1 LTTIGEIGMMK
12 KVRLSRRR
20 GGDMPYAG
28 RKKPDAITLG
38 VFVPCDPR
46 IDEESRLRA
55 FNIGQMTA
63 GLLARRLR
71 LPDGSAPNVYFCSH
85 LVDSEKTADSM
96 ARELKEAGA
105 AGLFIVPDTWFF
117 PGKTALALTAHF
129 APSTPIACV
138 GGNNAPK
145 PGVVGIDALVGAYA
159 QTGRLC
165 PMVVGNMPETGI
177 NPEFDKKTQA
187 EIVDLAYAMLAKA
200 ALQGKRFLAVD
211 TDSMQMETALN
222 HVHAARRF
230 FGLESTRESMKIFAD
245 MLRKKGGYDRGELE
259 ALRDWVVNVKFKG
272 RVFTNG
278 DEIKKSGR
286 GLLTGARVKA
296 PALAVADRAKL
307 DEGLALYLIV
317 RNYMREVNAIG
328 GGWTN
333 QLAWG
338 SDRRGLPLATAD
350 IAESLFNSTEDHAGK
365 KPVVPFATEN
375 DIQGLLTMIAYC
387 YLSGGNPTLF
397 MDFRKVYEPWEIE
410 ANARTLG
417 ISLEKLRNEPWMLR
431 GFIDG
436 NNSGS
441 ASLDYGDKWFL
452 FKAVE
457 YYFPGLGFSVSYL
470 SPKGIS
476 GMAGRIAY
484 SDLGGMFTMVQDEAQ
499 SVELP
504 AKIAEKVCHASDY
517 TWPHTFLTFD
527 HVPASLAKTG
537 MPANHFHMV
546 TGLPRRR
553 WQHFSDY
560 TLILNYRWE
569 NAPEYTEGLDRPLPM
584 LFRTNGGETAAK
596 MMLAGR
602 R

>member
-1 LTTIGEIGMMK
+1 
-12 KVRLSRRR
+12 
-20 GGDMPYAG
+20 MPYVG
-28 RKKPDAITLG
+28 KKKPGVPTLG
-38 VFVPCDPR
+38 IFVPCDPR
-46 IDEESRLRA
+46 IDEESRTRA
-55 FNIGQMTA
+55 FNIGKMTA
-63 GLLARRLR
+63 GLLGKRLR
-71 LPDGSAPNVYFCSH
+71 LPDGSAPNIFSCSR
-85 LVDSEKTADSM
+85 LVDSERTAD
-96 ARELKEAGA
+96 AGAQELMEAGA
-105 AGLFIVPDTWFF
+105 GGIFIVPDTWFF
-117 PGKTALALTAHF
+117 PGKTAMALTAHF
-129 APSTPIACV
+129 SPTTPIACV

-165 PMVVGNMPETGI
+165 PMVIGSMPETGMT
-177 NPEFDKKTQA
+177 PEFDGKTRD
-187 EIVDLAYAMLAKA
+187 EIVDLAYAVLTRV
-200 ALQGKRFLAVD
+200 ALRGRRYLAVD

-230 FGLESTRESMKIFAD
+230 FGLESTRESMKLFAD
-245 MLRKKGGYDRGELE
+245 MLQKKGGYDPKELK

-272 RVFTNG
+272 RIFTNT
-278 DEIKKSGR
+278 DEIKTLSR
-286 GLLTGARVKA
+286 AVYTGSEAKA
-296 PALAVADRAKL
+296 PALSAADRAKL
-307 DEGLALYLIV
+307 DEGLALYLII
-317 RNYMREVNAIG
+317 RNYLRDVNAVG

-338 SDRRGLPLATAD
+338 SDRRGIPLPTAD
-350 IAESLFNSTEDHAGK
+350 IAESLFNSSEDHTGK
-365 KPVVPFATEN
+365 KAVVPFATEN

-410 ANARTLG
+410 RNARALG
-417 ISLEKLRNEPWMLR
+417 INLEKVRNEPWMVR

-436 NNSGS
+436 DNSGS
-441 ASLDYGDKWFL
+441 ASLDYGERWFL

-470 SPKGIS
+470 SPKGIH

-484 SDLGGMFTMVQDEAQ
+484 SDLSGMFTMVQDEAQ

-504 AKIAEKVCHASDY
+504 AKLAERVCHASDY

-527 HVPASLAKTG
+527 HVPANLAKMG

-546 TGLPRRR
+546 TGLARRR

-560 TLILNYRWE
+560 ALVLNYRWE
-569 NAPEYTEGLDRPLPM
+569 NAPDFVEGLDRPQPM
-584 LFRTNGGETAAK
+584 IFRTNGGETAAK
-596 MMLAGR
+596 MLLAGR

>member
-1 LTTIGEIGMMK
+1 
-12 KVRLSRRR
+12 
-20 GGDMPYAG
+20 MPYVG
-28 RKKPDAITLG
+28 KKKSGVPTLG
-38 VFVPCDPR
+38 IFVPCDPR
-46 IDEESRLRA
+46 IDEKSRTRA
-55 FNIGQMTA
+55 FNIGKMTA

-71 LPDGSAPNVYFCSH
+71 LPDRSVPNIYFCSR
-85 LVDSEKTADSM
+85 LVDSESTADIG
-96 ARELKEAGA
+96 AQELKEAGA
-105 AGLFIVPDTWFF
+105 EGIFIVPDTWFF
-117 PGKTALALTAHF
+117 PGKTAMALTAHF
-129 APSTPIACV
+129 APTTPLACI

-165 PMVVGNMPETGI
+165 PMVIGSMPETGM
-177 NPEFDKKTQA
+177 NPEFDRKTQ
-187 EIVDLAYAMLAKA
+187 EEVVDLAYAVLTKV
-200 ALQGKRFLAVD
+200 ALQGRRFLAVD

-245 MLRKKGGYDRGELE
+245 MLRKQGGYDPAELK
-259 ALRDWVVNVKFKG
+259 ALRHWVVNVKFKG
-272 RVFTNG
+272 RIFTNT
-278 DEIKKSGR
+278 DEIKKFSR
-286 GLLTGARVKA
+286 ALHTGAAVKA
-296 PALAVADRAKL
+296 PPLSAADKVKL
-307 DEGLALYLIV
+307 DEGLALYLII
-317 RNYMREVNAIG
+317 RNYMRDVNAAG
-328 GGWTN
+328 GGWTS

-338 SDRRGLPLATAD
+338 SDRRGTPLTTAD
-350 IAESLFNSTEDHAGK
+350 IAESLFNSSEDHTGP

-375 DIQGLLTMIAYC
+375 DIQGLLTMITYC

-410 ANARTLG
+410 ANARALG
-417 ISLEKLRNEPWMLR
+417 INLEKLRNEPWVMR

-436 NNSGS
+436 DNSGS
-441 ASLDYGDKWFL
+441 ASLDYGEKWFL

-457 YYFPGLGFSVSYL
+457 YYFPGLGFSVSYV
-470 SPKGIS
+470 SPKGIR
-476 GMAGRIAY
+476 GMAGRVAY

-504 AKIAEKVCHASDY
+504 AKLAEKVCHASDY

-527 HVPASLAKTG
+527 HVPASLAKMG

-560 TLILNYRWE
+560 AMILNYRWE
-569 NAPEYTEGLDRPLPM
+569 NAPEYTEGLDRPIPM

>member
-1 LTTIGEIGMMK
+1 MPFAGK
-12 KVRLSRRR
+12 KR
-20 GGDMPYAG
+20 
-28 RKKPDAITLG
+28 PDAPTLG
-38 VFVPCDPR
+38 IFVPCDPR
-46 IDEESRLRA
+46 IDEESRTRA
-55 FNIGQMTA
+55 FNIGKMTA
-63 GLLARRLR
+63 ALLAKRLR
-71 LPDGSAPNVYFCSH
+71 LPEGHPPNVFFCSA
-85 LVDSEKTADSM
+85 LVDSERAADAA

-105 AGLFIVPDTWFF
+105 GALLIVPDTWFF
-117 PGKTALALTAHF
+117 PGKTAMAVTAHF

-165 PMVVGNMPETGI
+165 PMVIGTMPETGQ
-177 NPEFDKKTQA
+177 NPEFDRKTQD
-187 EIVDLAYAMLAKA
+187 EVVDLAYPMLCRA
-200 ALQGKRFLAVD
+200 ALQGRRFLSVD

-230 FGLESTRESMKIFAD
+230 FGLESTRESMKLFAD
-245 MLRKKGGYDRGELE
+245 MLRKKGGYDRAELA
-259 ALRDWVVNVKFKG
+259 ALRDWIVKRKFKD
-272 RVFTNG
+272 RIFT
-278 DEIKKSGR
+278 DTEDIKKHGR
-286 GLLTGARVKA
+286 AILTGKPVKPRPLSA
-296 PALAVADRAKL
+296 ADRAKL
-307 DEGLALYLIV
+307 DEGLALYLII
-317 RNYMREVNAIG
+317 RDHMRDINAVG

-338 SDRRGLPLATAD
+338 SDRRGLPMSTAD
-350 IAESLFNSTEDHAGK
+350 IAESLFNSTEDHTGRK
-365 KPVVPFATEN
+365 TVVPFATEN
-375 DIQGLLTMIAYC
+375 DIQALLTMIAYC
-387 YLSGGNPTLF
+387 WLSGGQPTLF

-410 ANARTLG
+410 SNAKALG
-417 ISLEKLRNEPWMLR
+417 LDLRPFRREPWMER

-436 NNSGS
+436 DNSGS
-441 ASLDYGDKWFL
+441 GSLDYGEKWFL

-470 SPKGIS
+470 SPKGIK

-484 SDLGGMFTMVQDEAQ
+484 SDLSGMFTMVQDEAQ

-504 AKIAEKVCHASDY
+504 APLAERVCHASDY

-527 HVPASLAKTG
+527 HVPASQAKMG

-560 TLILNYRWE
+560 ANILNYRWE
-569 NAPEYTEGLDRPLPM
+569 GTPELVEGLDRPLPM
-584 LFRTNGGETAAK
+584 LYRTNGGETAAK
-596 MMLAGR
+596 LMLAGR
-602 R
+602 RV

>member
-1 LTTIGEIGMMK
+1 
-12 KVRLSRRR
+12 
-20 GGDMPYAG
+20 MPYAG
-28 RKKPDAITLG
+28 KKKAGASTLG

-46 IDEESRLRA
+46 IDEESRTRA
-55 FNIGQMTA
+55 FNIGKMTA
-63 GLLARRLR
+63 GLLAGRLR
-71 LPDGSAPNVYFCSH
+71 LPDGGAPNIYYCSH
-85 LVDSEKTADSM
+85 LVDSERTADAA

-105 AGLFIVPDTWFF
+105 EGLFIVPDTWFF
-117 PGKTALALTAHF
+117 PGKSALALTAHF
-129 APSTPIACV
+129 PPSTPLACV

-165 PMVVGNMPETGI
+165 PMVIGNMPETGMD
-177 NPEFDKKTQA
+177 PEFDKKTQ
-187 EIVDLAYAMLAKA
+187 EEVVDLAYAMLTRV
-200 ALQGKRFLAVD
+200 ALQGRRYLSVD

-230 FGLESTRESMKIFAD
+230 FGLESTRESMKLFAD
-245 MLRKKGGYDRGELE
+245 MLHKKGGYKPAELK

-272 RVFTNG
+272 RIFTNT
-278 DEIKKSGR
+278 DDIKR
-286 GLLTGARVKA
+286 YRRAVLTGAAVKA
-296 PALAVADRAKL
+296 PALAAADQAKL
-307 DEGLALYLIV
+307 DEGLALYLII
-317 RNYMREVNAIG
+317 RDYMKDVNAVG
-328 GGWTN
+328 GGWTS

-338 SDRRGLPLATAD
+338 SDRRGIPLTTAD
-350 IAESLFNSTEDHAGK
+350 IAESLFNSTQDHTGK
-365 KPVVPFATEN
+365 KTVVPFATEN
-375 DIQGLLTMIAYC
+375 DIQALLTMIAYC
-387 YLSGGNPTLF
+387 YLSGGKPTLF

-410 ANARTLG
+410 RNARALG
-417 ISLEKLRNEPWMLR
+417 INLGKFRNEPWVLR

-436 NNSGS
+436 DNSGS
-441 ASLDYGDKWFL
+441 GSLDYGDKWFL

-470 SPKGIS
+470 SPKGIK
-476 GMAGRIAY
+476 GVAGRIAY

-504 AKIAEKVCHASDY
+504 ATLAEKVCHASDY

-527 HVPASLAKTG
+527 HVPASQAKMG

-546 TGLPRRR
+546 TDLPRRR

-560 TLILNYRWE
+560 ANILNYRWE
-569 NAPEYTEGLDRPLPM
+569 NAKEYVEGLDRPLPM
-584 LFRTNGGETAAK
+584 LYRTNGGETAAK

>member
-1 LTTIGEIGMMK
+1 
-12 KVRLSRRR
+12 
-20 GGDMPYAG
+20 MPYAG
-28 RKKPDAITLG
+28 RKRADVPTLG

-46 IDEESRLRA
+46 IDEESRTRA
-55 FNIGQMTA
+55 FNIGRMTA
-63 GLLARRLR
+63 GLLAKKLR
-71 LPDGSAPNVYFCSH
+71 LPDGSIPNIYYCSQ
-85 LVDSEKTADSM
+85 LVDSERAADAG
-96 ARELKEAGA
+96 ARELREAGG

-129 APSTPIACV
+129 APSTPLACV

-165 PMVVGNMPETGI
+165 PMVIGTMPETGLD
-177 NPEFDKKTQA
+177 PQFDKKTQE
-187 EIVDLAYAMLAKA
+187 EIVDLAYAVLAKV
-200 ALQGKRFLAVD
+200 ALQGRRYLAAD

-230 FGLESTRESMKIFAD
+230 FGLESTRESMKLFAD
-245 MLRKKGGYDRGELE
+245 MLRKKGGYEQKELE

-272 RVFTNG
+272 RIFTNTE
-278 DEIKKSGR
+278 EIVKSGR
-286 GLLTGARVKA
+286 PVLTGPAVKA
-296 PALAVADRAKL
+296 PALTAADKAKL
-307 DEGLALYLIV
+307 DEGLALYLII
-317 RNYMREVNAIG
+317 RNYMRDINAVG

-338 SDRRGLPLATAD
+338 TDRRGLPLSTAD
-350 IAESLFNSTEDHAGK
+350 IAESLFNSTEDHTGK
-365 KPVVPFATEN
+365 KPVIPFATEN

-410 ANARTLG
+410 KNAGDLG
-417 ISLEKLRNEPWMLR
+417 INLEKFRKEPWLVR

-441 ASLDYGDKWFL
+441 ASLDYCERACL

-457 YYFPGLGFSVSYL
+457 FYFPGSGFSVSYL
-470 SPKGIS
+470 SPKGLR

-484 SDLGGMFTMVQDEAQ
+484 SDLGGLFTMVQDEAQ
-499 SVELP
+499 TIELP
-504 AKIAEKVCHASDY
+504 AKLAEKVCHASDY
-517 TWPHTFLTFD
+517 TWPHTLLTFD
-527 HVPASLAKTG
+527 HVPAGLAKMG
-537 MPANHFHMV
+537 VPANHIHMV

-560 TLILNYRWE
+560 ANILNYEWE
-569 NAPEYTEGLDRPLPM
+569 NAPEYVEGLDRPLPM
-584 LFRTNGGETAAK
+584 LYRINGGEGAAK

>member
-1 LTTIGEIGMMK
+1 
-12 KVRLSRRR
+12 
-20 GGDMPYAG
+20 
-28 RKKPDAITLG
+28 
-38 VFVPCDPR
+38 
-46 IDEESRLRA
+46 
-55 FNIGQMTA
+55 
-63 GLLARRLR
+63 
-71 LPDGSAPNVYFCSH
+71 
-85 LVDSEKTADSM
+85 VDSERTAD
-96 ARELKEAGA
+96 AGAQELMEAGA
-105 AGLFIVPDTWFF
+105 GGIFIVPDTWFF
-117 PGKTALALTAHF
+117 PGKTAMALTAHF
-129 APSTPIACV
+129 SPMTPIACV

-165 PMVVGNMPETGI
+165 PMVIGSMPETGMT
-177 NPEFDKKTQA
+177 PEFDGKTRD
-187 EIVDLAYAMLAKA
+187 EIVDLAYAVLTRV
-200 ALQGKRFLAVD
+200 ALRGRRYLAVD

-230 FGLESTRESMKIFAD
+230 FGLESTRESMKLFAD
-245 MLRKKGGYDRGELE
+245 MLQKKGGYDPKELK

-272 RVFTNG
+272 RIFTNT
-278 DEIKKSGR
+278 DEIKTLSR
-286 GLLTGARVKA
+286 AVYTGSEAKA
-296 PALAVADRAKL
+296 PALSAADRAKL
-307 DEGLALYLIV
+307 DEGLALYLII
-317 RNYMREVNAIG
+317 RNYLRDVNAVG

-338 SDRRGLPLATAD
+338 SDRRGIPLPTAD
-350 IAESLFNSTEDHAGK
+350 IAESLFNSSEDHTGK
-365 KPVVPFATEN
+365 KAVVPFATEN

-410 ANARTLG
+410 RNARALG
-417 ISLEKLRNEPWMLR
+417 INLEKVRNEPWMVR

-436 NNSGS
+436 DNSGS
-441 ASLDYGDKWFL
+441 ASLDYGERWFL

-470 SPKGIS
+470 SPKGIH

-484 SDLGGMFTMVQDEAQ
+484 SDLSGMFTMVQDEAQ

-504 AKIAEKVCHASDY
+504 AKLAERVCHASDY

-527 HVPASLAKTG
+527 HVPANLAKMG

-546 TGLPRRR
+546 TGLARRR

-560 TLILNYRWE
+560 ALVLNYRWE
-569 NAPEYTEGLDRPLPM
+569 NAPDFVEGLDRPQPM
-584 LFRTNGGETAAK
+584 IFRTNGGETAAK
-596 MMLAGR
+596 MLLAGR